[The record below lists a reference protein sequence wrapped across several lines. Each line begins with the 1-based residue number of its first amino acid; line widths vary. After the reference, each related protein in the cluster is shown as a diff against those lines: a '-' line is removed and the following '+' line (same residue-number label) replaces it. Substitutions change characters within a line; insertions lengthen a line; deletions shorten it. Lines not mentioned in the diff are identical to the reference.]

1 MKKILVVLSFLV
13 FQMSLLG
20 MSINNKK
27 TEMEVTVSKVKE
39 GYQFTVKAPTTG
51 WVGIGFE
58 ASMIMKD
65 AEMILMTNKDG
76 KGFVE
81 HYYGTGATKISSIS
95 TLDKNYKNDNLK
107 LISYNSDGKNS
118 TYVFLRTESVKGNY
132 FKKLDGSKEI
142 KVLYAWSE
150 TSDMNKKHKKS
161 GTEKIKLPN

>member
-1 MKKILVVLSFLV
+1 MKKILILFSFLAL
-13 FQMSLLG
+13 QMSI
-20 MSINNKK
+20 MSMSVNNKK
-27 TEMEVTVSKVKE
+27 TDMEVNIAKVKE

-58 ASMIMKD
+58 PSMIMKD

-107 LISYNSDGKNS
+107 LVSYNSDGKNS
-118 TYVFLRTESVKGNY
+118 TYVFLRTESVKGTY
-132 FKKLDGSKEI
+132 FKKLEGNKEI
-142 KVLYAWSE
+142 KILFAWSNVSE
-150 TSDMNKKHKKS
+150 IDKKHKKAGS
-161 GTEKIKLPN
+161 EKIKLPN